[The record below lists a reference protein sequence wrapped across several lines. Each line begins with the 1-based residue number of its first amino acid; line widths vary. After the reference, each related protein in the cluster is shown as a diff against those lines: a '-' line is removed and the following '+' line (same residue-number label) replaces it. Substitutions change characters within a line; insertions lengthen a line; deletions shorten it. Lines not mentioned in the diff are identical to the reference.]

1 MLDPMQEVFDGAED
15 AQDAL
20 AHLAGIERALSHSL
34 EPVFARLRDP
44 VAEQTIL
51 ALVASVRC
59 FRQAA
64 AQQVRRMQDVSMGRA
79 PVD

>member
-15 AQDAL
+15 ADMAL
-20 AHLAGIERALSHSL
+20 AHLAGIERALNNSL

-44 VAEQTIL
+44 EAERMIM
-51 ALVASVRC
+51 ALVASVSC

-64 AQQVRRMQDVSMGRA
+64 AQQVRRIQTTAMTRA